1 MFEWWSVSS
10 RKGKNCS
17 LGLEE
22 SYLPNAKEVL
32 YKTIDIPIPHNKRIP
47 LSWVP

>member
-1 MFEWWSVSS
+1 MAYEWWSVSS

-22 SYLPNAKEVL
+22 SNLHNDKEVL
-32 YKTIDIPIPHNKRIP
+32 YKTTDIPTPVEKRIL
-47 LSWVP
+47 LS